1 MIIEAGVLGG
11 LSAVGFGATF
21 TRLPKKAKKFI
32 LDHPLVTDIVATG
45 MTYKVL
51 GGTLTALTAAG
62 FMSVG
67 VSAVLFVP
75 GILAARKIRKS
86 KKRAAK
92 EAKATLPKV
101 IYL

>member
-1 MIIEAGVLGG
+1 MIIEAGILGG

-21 TRLPKKAKKFI
+21 TRLPQKAKKFI

-67 VSAVLFVP
+67 VSAVLFIP
-75 GILAARKIRKS
+75 GLMAARKLRK